1 MKNRRE
7 GLAMAPRLLEIAKAE
22 PTPDA
27 AQTAA
32 ASVARTIELEQRG
45 LAAFAEGLE
54 GGLAACFARASAVI
68 GAASGTVIVTG
79 MGKSGH
85 VGRKIAA
92 TLASTG
98 TPSHFLHP
106 AEASHGDLGVIRE
119 NDVVLALSWSGEAPE
134 LADIVAYTR
143 RFEVP
148 LIAITSQAGS
158 ALARASDIGLILPQS
173 PEACPNGLAPT
184 TSTTMQM
191 AAGDALAVLLLEQR
205 GFSAQDFQQF
215 HPGGK
220 LGAKLRQVSALMHA
234 GAELPIVAVSAT
246 LSEGIVEMTSKRF
259 GIAGVVD
266 EAGDL
271 VGALTDGD
279 LRRAFRLGF
288 VDRPVR
294 EAMGRKPYTLP
305 PQALAMRALALMN
318 EASITCVFVVE
329 GGKPIGL
336 VHIHDL
342 LRAGIA

>member
-1 MKNRRE
+1 
-7 GLAMAPRLLEIAKAE
+7 MAPRLLEIAKAE

>member
-1 MKNRRE
+1 
-7 GLAMAPRLLEIAKAE
+7 MAPRLLEIAKAE
-22 PTPDA
+22 ATPDA